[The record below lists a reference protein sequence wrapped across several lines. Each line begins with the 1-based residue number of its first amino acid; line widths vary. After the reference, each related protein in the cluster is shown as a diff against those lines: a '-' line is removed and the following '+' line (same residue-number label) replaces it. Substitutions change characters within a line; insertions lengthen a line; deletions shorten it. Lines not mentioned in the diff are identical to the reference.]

1 MTTPSST
8 STRYGRDVRS
18 HIPDG
23 REIDGYFLLSD
34 RDAAIWKRAAVHLHG
49 RNNDTHTLYAYGIA
63 RALLAVTPDANEEVV
78 LAAILLHDT
87 GWSTVAEHEVLEAI
101 APGGG
106 RPDLVRKHEI
116 EGARIAHSILLDLGS
131 KSDVNER
138 VVTIID
144 GHDSRLTAESIED
157 AIVKD
162 ADKLWRV
169 TPHGIATVGAW
180 FGLTHDESLRITAAT
195 VQDSLFTDAARTMS
209 RALTAIASVDLAQQ
223 RQGLT

>member
-1 MTTPSST
+1 MTSPT
-8 STRYGRDVRS
+8 STRYGRDVRN

-23 REIDGYFLLSD
+23 NEIDGYLSLSD
-34 RDAAIWKRAAVHLHG
+34 RDAAIWQRAAVHLHV

-63 RALLAVTPDANEEVV
+63 RALLAVTPDADEEVV

-87 GWSTVAEHEVLEAI
+87 GWSTVAEHQILEAI

-106 RPDLVRKHEI
+106 RPDLIRKHEI
-116 EGARIAHSILLDLGS
+116 EGARIAGGILSDLGFTA
-131 KSDVNER
+131 DTIER

-144 GHDSRLTAESIED
+144 GHDSRLTALSTED
-157 AIVKD
+157 AVVKD

-169 TPHGIATVGAW
+169 TPHGIATVCGW
-180 FGLTHDESLRITAAT
+180 FDLTRDESLRITAAR
-195 VQDSLFTDAARTMS
+195 VQDGLFTDAARTMG
-209 RALTAIASVDLAQQ
+209 RALTAIASVDLVPQ